1 MSTVGIVCEYN
12 PFHKGHL
19 YQIEQAKKLTEADHV
34 VCFMSGNFLQRG
46 IPALADKFTRA
57 EAAIKCGVDV
67 IFEIPFVYSTSSAR
81 DYATAAVTMMDMS
94 GAIDFISFGS
104 ETDDLVLLSQIAD
117 IVENEPPQ
125 VSDSI
130 RRSVAS
136 GMTYGA
142 ARATAIEDYLQKK
155 DIVRNNP
162 SNSSSS
168 VSKSNISSV
177 MSSPNNILAIEYLA
191 ALKRIKSKIKPVI
204 IKRIISDY
212 NSNEAVHDICSASAI
227 RSLLRNSDIKTIE
240 RHVPKECYCILD
252 TNYRKT
258 FPVFEDHLSSL
269 LAAARLLYGRYDLS
283 PSISSFS
290 EIVDMDRDLY
300 NRMSK
305 IDSDMSFS
313 DTAKTIKS
321 RNYTLTHIQRAL
333 LHYVMQL
340 TKTDYDTYKSNGW
353 IYYLRLIGL
362 NTRAG
367 GIVKQ
372 IKKNSYIPVITRAPE
387 AASVLSTVGKSMFGY
402 DIKSTAIYNS
412 LIYSAY
418 GTKLKNEYEH
428 TIPVITD

>member
-19 YQIEQAKKLTEADHV
+19 YQIEQAKKLTGADHV

-57 EAAIKCGVDV
+57 EAAVRCGVDV
-67 IFEIPFVYSTSSAR
+67 IFEIPFVYSTASAR

-94 GAIDFISFGS
+94 GAIDYISFGA
-104 ETDDLVLLSQIAD
+104 ETDDLALLSQIAG

-130 RRSVAS
+130 RRSMAS

-142 ARATAIEDYLQKK
+142 ARAAAIGEYLQGK
-155 DIVRNNP
+155 DIARKDSSN
-162 SNSSSS
+162 NSSSS
-168 VSKSNISSV
+168 PESNISSV

-191 ALKRIKSKIKPVI
+191 ALKRIGSKIKPVV
-204 IKRIISDY
+204 IKRLISDY

-227 RSLLRNSDIKTIE
+227 RSLLGNSDIKTIE
-240 RHVPKECYCILD
+240 RHVPEECYRILN

-258 FPVFEDHLSSL
+258 FPVFEDHMSSL
-269 LAAARLLYGRYDLS
+269 LAAARLLYGRYD
-283 PSISSFS
+283 ISSS
-290 EIVDMDRDLY
+290 LSSSGEIVDMDQDLY

-313 DTAKTIKS
+313 DTAKSLKS

-340 TKTDYDTYKSNGW
+340 TKTDYDSYKSDGW

-372 IKKNSYIPVITRAPE
+372 IKKNSDIPVITRAPE
-387 AASVLSTVGKSMFGY
+387 AASRLSTTGKSMFGY

-412 LIYSAY
+412 LVCSAY

-428 TIPVITD
+428 TIPVINV

>member
-19 YQIEQAKKLTEADHV
+19 YQIEQAKKLTGADHV

-57 EAAIKCGVDV
+57 EAAVRCGVDV
-67 IFEIPFVYSTSSAR
+67 IFEIPFVYSTASAR

-94 GAIDFISFGS
+94 GAIDYISFGA
-104 ETDDLVLLSQIAD
+104 ETDDLSPLSQIAG

-130 RRSVAS
+130 RRSMAS

-142 ARATAIEDYLQKK
+142 ARAAAIGEYLQGK
-155 DIVRNNP
+155 DIARKDSSN
-162 SNSSSS
+162 NSSSS
-168 VSKSNISSV
+168 PESNISSV

-191 ALKRIKSKIKPVI
+191 ALKRIGSKIKPVI
-204 IKRIISDY
+204 IKRLISDY
-212 NSNEAVHDICSASAI
+212 NSSEAVHDICSASAI
-227 RSLLRNSDIKTIE
+227 RSLLGNSDIKTIE
-240 RHVPKECYCILD
+240 RHVPEECYRILN

-258 FPVFEDHLSSL
+258 FPVFEDHMSSL
-269 LAAARLLYGRYDLS
+269 LAAARLLYGRYD
-283 PSISSFS
+283 ISSS
-290 EIVDMDRDLY
+290 LSSSGEIVDMDQDLY

-313 DTAKTIKS
+313 DTAKSLKS

-340 TKTDYDTYKSNGW
+340 TKTDYDSYKSDGW

-362 NTRAG
+362 NARAG

-372 IKKNSYIPVITRAPE
+372 IKKNSDIPVITRAPE
-387 AASVLSTVGKSMFGY
+387 AASKLSTTGKSMFGY

-412 LIYSAY
+412 LVCSAY

-428 TIPVITD
+428 TIPVINV

>member
-19 YQIEQAKKLTEADHV
+19 YQIEQTKKLTGANHV

-57 EAAIKCGVDV
+57 EAAVRCGVDV
-67 IFEIPFVYSTSSAR
+67 IFEIPFVYSTASAR

-94 GAIDFISFGS
+94 GAIDYISFGA
-104 ETDDLVLLSQIAD
+104 ETDDLALLSQIAG

-130 RRSVAS
+130 RRSMAS

-142 ARATAIEDYLQKK
+142 ARAAAIVEYLQGK
-155 DIVRNNP
+155 DIARKDS
-162 SNSSSS
+162 SNDSSSS
-168 VSKSNISSV
+168 PESNISSV

-191 ALKRIKSKIKPVI
+191 ALKRIGSKIKPVI
-204 IKRIISDY
+204 IKRLISDY
-212 NSNEAVHDICSASAI
+212 NSSEAVHDICSASAI
-227 RSLLRNSDIKTIE
+227 RSLLGNSDIKTIE
-240 RHVPKECYCILD
+240 RHVPEECYRILN

-258 FPVFEDHLSSL
+258 FPVFENHMSSL
-269 LAAARLLYGRYDLS
+269 LAAARLLYGRYD
-283 PSISSFS
+283 ISSS
-290 EIVDMDRDLY
+290 LSSSGESVDMDQDLY

-313 DTAKTIKS
+313 DTAKALKS

-340 TKTDYDTYKSNGW
+340 TKTDYDSYKSNGW

-362 NTRAG
+362 NARAG

-372 IKKNSYIPVITRAPE
+372 IKKNSDIPVITRAPE
-387 AASVLSTVGKSMFGY
+387 AASRLSTAGKSMFGY
-402 DIKSTAIYNS
+402 DVKSTAIYNS
-412 LIYSAY
+412 LVCSAY

-428 TIPVITD
+428 TIPVINV

>member
-12 PFHKGHL
+12 PFHEGHL
-19 YQIEQAKKLTEADHV
+19 YQVEQAKKLTGADHV

-57 EAAIKCGVDV
+57 EAAVRCGVDV
-67 IFEIPFVYSTSSAR
+67 IFEIPFVYSTASAR

-94 GAIDFISFGS
+94 GAIDYISFGA
-104 ETDDLVLLSQIAD
+104 ETDDLALLSQIAG

-130 RRSVAS
+130 RRSMAS

-142 ARATAIEDYLQKK
+142 ARAAAIVEYLQGK
-155 DIVRNNP
+155 DIARKDS
-162 SNSSSS
+162 SNDSSSS
-168 VSKSNISSV
+168 PESNISSV

-191 ALKRIKSKIKPVI
+191 ALKRIGSKIKPVI
-204 IKRIISDY
+204 IKRLISDY
-212 NSNEAVHDICSASAI
+212 NSSEAVHDICSASAI
-227 RSLLRNSDIKTIE
+227 RSLLGNSDIKTIE
-240 RHVPKECYCILD
+240 RHVPEECYRILN

-258 FPVFEDHLSSL
+258 FPVFEDHMSSL
-269 LAAARLLYGRYDLS
+269 LAAARLLYGRYD
-283 PSISSFS
+283 ISSS
-290 EIVDMDRDLY
+290 LSSSGEIVDLDQDLY

-313 DTAKTIKS
+313 DTAKSLKS
-321 RNYTLTHIQRAL
+321 KNYTLTHIQRAL

-340 TKTDYDTYKSNGW
+340 TKTDYDSYKSDGW

-362 NTRAG
+362 NARAG

-372 IKKNSYIPVITRAPE
+372 IKKYSDIPVITRAPE
-387 AASVLSTVGKSMFGY
+387 AASRLSTAGKSMFGY
-402 DIKSTAIYNS
+402 DVKSTAIYNS
-412 LIYSAY
+412 LVCSAY

-428 TIPVITD
+428 TIPVINV

>member
-12 PFHKGHL
+12 PFHEGHL
-19 YQIEQAKKLTEADHV
+19 YQVEQAKKLTGADHV

-57 EAAIKCGVDV
+57 EAAVRCGVDV
-67 IFEIPFVYSTSSAR
+67 IFEIPFVYSTASAR

-94 GAIDFISFGS
+94 GAIDYISFGA
-104 ETDDLVLLSQIAD
+104 ETDDLALLSQIAG

-130 RRSVAS
+130 RRSMAS

-142 ARATAIEDYLQKK
+142 ARAAAIVEYLQGK
-155 DIVRNNP
+155 DIARKDS
-162 SNSSSS
+162 SNDSSSS
-168 VSKSNISSV
+168 PESNISSV

-191 ALKRIKSKIKPVI
+191 ALKRIGSKIKPVI
-204 IKRIISDY
+204 IKRLISDY
-212 NSNEAVHDICSASAI
+212 NSSEAVHDICSASAI
-227 RSLLRNSDIKTIE
+227 RSLLGNSDIKTIE
-240 RHVPKECYCILD
+240 RHVPEECYRILN

-258 FPVFEDHLSSL
+258 FPVFEDHMSSL
-269 LAAARLLYGRYDLS
+269 LAAARLLYGRYD
-283 PSISSFS
+283 ISSS
-290 EIVDMDRDLY
+290 LSSSGEIVDLDQDLY

-313 DTAKTIKS
+313 DTAKSLKS
-321 RNYTLTHIQRAL
+321 KNYTLTHIQRAL

-340 TKTDYDTYKSNGW
+340 TKTDYDSYKSDGW

-362 NTRAG
+362 NARAG

-372 IKKNSYIPVITRAPE
+372 IKKNSDIPVITRAPE
-387 AASVLSTVGKSMFGY
+387 AASRLSTAGKSMFGY
-402 DIKSTAIYNS
+402 DVKSTAIYNS
-412 LIYSAY
+412 LVCSAY

-428 TIPVITD
+428 TIPVINV

>member
-19 YQIEQAKKLTEADHV
+19 YQIEQAKKLTGADHV

-57 EAAIKCGVDV
+57 EAAVRCGVDV
-67 IFEIPFVYSTSSAR
+67 IFEIPFVYSTASAR

-94 GAIDFISFGS
+94 GAIDYISFGA
-104 ETDDLVLLSQIAD
+104 ETDDLSLLSQIAG

-130 RRSVAS
+130 RRSMAS

-142 ARATAIEDYLQKK
+142 ARAAAIVEYLQGK
-155 DIVRNNP
+155 DIARKDS
-162 SNSSSS
+162 SNDSSSS
-168 VSKSNISSV
+168 PKSNISSV

-191 ALKRIKSKIKPVI
+191 ALKRIGSKIKPVI
-204 IKRIISDY
+204 IKRLISDY
-212 NSNEAVHDICSASAI
+212 NSSEAVHDICSASAI
-227 RSLLRNSDIKTIE
+227 RSLLGNSDIKTIE
-240 RHVPKECYCILD
+240 RHVPEECYRILN

-258 FPVFEDHLSSL
+258 FPVFEDHMSSL
-269 LAAARLLYGRYDLS
+269 LAAARLLYGRYD
-283 PSISSFS
+283 ISSS
-290 EIVDMDRDLY
+290 LSSSGEIVDLDQDLY

-313 DTAKTIKS
+313 DTAKSLKS

-340 TKTDYDTYKSNGW
+340 TKTDYDGYKSDGW

-362 NTRAG
+362 NARAG

-372 IKKNSYIPVITRAPE
+372 IKKNSDIPVITRAPE
-387 AASVLSTVGKSMFGY
+387 AASKLSTAGKSMFGY
-402 DIKSTAIYNS
+402 DVKSTAIYNS
-412 LIYSAY
+412 LVCSAY

-428 TIPVITD
+428 TIPVITV

>member
-1 MSTVGIVCEYN
+1 MSTFGIVCEYN
-12 PFHKGHL
+12 PFHEGHL
-19 YQIEQAKKLTEADHV
+19 YQVEQAKKLTGADHV

-57 EAAIKCGVDV
+57 EAAVRCGVDV
-67 IFEIPFVYSTSSAR
+67 IFEIPFVYSTASAR

-94 GAIDFISFGS
+94 GAIDYISFGA
-104 ETDDLVLLSQIAD
+104 ETDDLALLSQIAG

-130 RRSVAS
+130 RRSMAS

-142 ARATAIEDYLQKK
+142 ARAAAIVEYLQGK
-155 DIVRNNP
+155 DIARKDS
-162 SNSSSS
+162 SNDSSSS
-168 VSKSNISSV
+168 PESNISSV

-191 ALKRIKSKIKPVI
+191 ALKRIGSKIKPVI
-204 IKRIISDY
+204 IKRLISDY
-212 NSNEAVHDICSASAI
+212 NSSEAVHDICSASAI
-227 RSLLRNSDIKTIE
+227 RSLLGNSDIKTIE
-240 RHVPKECYCILD
+240 RHVPEECYRILN

-258 FPVFEDHLSSL
+258 FPVFEDHMSSL
-269 LAAARLLYGRYDLS
+269 LAAARLLYGRYD
-283 PSISSFS
+283 ISSS
-290 EIVDMDRDLY
+290 LSSSGEIVDLDQDLY

-313 DTAKTIKS
+313 DTAKSLKS
-321 RNYTLTHIQRAL
+321 KNYTLTHIQRAL

-340 TKTDYDTYKSNGW
+340 TKTDYDSYKSDGW

-362 NTRAG
+362 NARAG

-372 IKKNSYIPVITRAPE
+372 IKKNSDIPVITRAPE
-387 AASVLSTVGKSMFGY
+387 AASRLSTAGKSMFGY
-402 DIKSTAIYNS
+402 DVKSTAIYNS
-412 LIYSAY
+412 LVCSAY

-428 TIPVITD
+428 TIPVINV

>member
-19 YQIEQAKKLTEADHV
+19 YQIEQAKKLTGADHV

-57 EAAIKCGVDV
+57 EAAVRCGVDV
-67 IFEIPFVYSTSSAR
+67 IFEIPFVYSTASAR

-94 GAIDFISFGS
+94 GAIDYISFGA
-104 ETDDLVLLSQIAD
+104 ETDDLSLLSQIAG

-130 RRSVAS
+130 RRSMAS

-142 ARATAIEDYLQKK
+142 ARAAAIVEYLQGK
-155 DIVRNNP
+155 DIARKDC
-162 SNSSSS
+162 SNDSSSS
-168 VSKSNISSV
+168 PESNISSV

-191 ALKRIKSKIKPVI
+191 ALKRIGSKIKPVI
-204 IKRIISDY
+204 IKRLISDY
-212 NSNEAVHDICSASAI
+212 NSSEAVHDICSASAI
-227 RSLLRNSDIKTIE
+227 RSLLGNSDIKTIE
-240 RHVPKECYCILD
+240 RHVPKECYRILN

-258 FPVFEDHLSSL
+258 FPIFEDHMSSL
-269 LAAARLLYGRYDLS
+269 LDAARLLYGRYD
-283 PSISSFS
+283 ISSS
-290 EIVDMDRDLY
+290 LSSSGEIVDMDQDLY

-313 DTAKTIKS
+313 DTAKALKS

-340 TKTDYDTYKSNGW
+340 TKTDYDSYKSDGW

-362 NTRAG
+362 NARAG

-372 IKKNSYIPVITRAPE
+372 IKKNSDIPVITKAPE
-387 AASVLSTVGKSMFGY
+387 AASKLSTTGKSMFGY
-402 DIKSTAIYNS
+402 DVKSTAIYNS
-412 LIYSAY
+412 LVCSAY

-428 TIPVITD
+428 TIPVINA